1 VEGFAAAT
9 AVLLAPDSRL
19 QSKASRSPLEGF
31 YRIGDGAHLPRER
44 ERERERVTASHET
57 HFQWP
62 VQGYT
67 VNIISVAA
75 CNFL

>member
-44 ERERERVTASHET
+44 ERERVTASHET
-57 HFQWP
+57 HF
-62 VQGYT
+62 
-67 VNIISVAA
+67 
-75 CNFL
+75 